1 MNLVYELPAYALKSS
16 GCCLQIAFC
25 TGQSIATSS
34 TVWNRTFLFAC
45 NELSQRYC
53 EGEGEYSQ
61 CFGKTMALCVKVNVG
76 AMLWR

>member
-1 MNLVYELPAYALKSS
+1 M
-16 GCCLQIAFC
+16 
-25 TGQSIATSS
+25 SS
-34 TVWNRTFLFAC
+34 TVSNRAFLFAC

-76 AMLWR
+76 AMLWRWGDVSLGAESLQSIDSK